1 MNELI
6 NTTTFQEDIAI
17 IKDSTTKVFLVSG
30 KILQGIQDNKKYKE
44 AGYKTFAEAV
54 KIELGLDKPQAYRLM
69 SAASAYE
76 NLVPIGTNLPTS
88 ESQLRAISKLPAPEQ
103 LEIWQEVAK
112 DKVPTAKEVQEYVN
126 KKYPK
131 EKKVKVVKDIVVDNI
146 TTIDTTKY
154 ITIEE
159 HNKIILEYE
168 KACMA
173 DVERLLNEILEL
185 KNKLNLFENTVS
197 IIERTPEKSTLL
209 PRQIVYDFIKQKGNT
224 IQCHAL
230 KSDNLTNE
238 KLYSLFVKVRDDYK
252 TSTPPPAWDTS
263 VTTATGIL

>member
-44 AGYKTFAEAV
+44 AGYKTFAKAV

-131 EKKVKVVKDIVVDNI
+131 EKKVKVVKDIVVDNS

-168 KACMA
+168 KACTE
-173 DVERLLNEILEL
+173 DIDRLMKENSEL
-185 KNKLNLFENTVS
+185 KSKLQFFEKDF
-197 IIERTPEKSTLL
+197 IEPAPKKSTLL
-209 PRQIVYDFIKQKGNT
+209 PRQAMFDFIKKRGSE

-230 KSDNLTNE
+230 KNDNLDNE
-238 KLYSLFVKVRDDYK
+238 KLFNIFVKVREDYK
-252 TSTPPPAWDTS
+252 TSTPPPAWDIEIINT
-263 VTTATGIL
+263 TGIL

>member
-131 EKKVKVVKDIVVDNI
+131 EKKVKVVKDIVVDNS

-168 KACMA
+168 KACTE
-173 DVERLLNEILEL
+173 DIDRLMKENSEL
-185 KNKLNLFENTVS
+185 KSKLQFFEKDF
-197 IIERTPEKSTLL
+197 IEPAPKKSTLL
-209 PRQIVYDFIKQKGNT
+209 PRQAMFDFIKKRGSE

-230 KSDNLTNE
+230 KNDNLDNE
-238 KLYSLFVKVRDDYK
+238 KLFNIFVKVREDYK
-252 TSTPPPAWDTS
+252 TSTPPPAWDIEIINT
-263 VTTATGIL
+263 TGIL

>member
-131 EKKVKVVKDIVVDNI
+131 EKKVKVVMDIVVDNI

-168 KACMA
+168 KACTE
-173 DVERLLNEILEL
+173 DIDRLMKENSEL
-185 KNKLNLFENTVS
+185 KSKLQFFEKDF
-197 IIERTPEKSTLL
+197 IEPAPKKSTLL
-209 PRQIVYDFIKQKGNT
+209 PRQIIFDFVKAKGNT
-224 IQCHAL
+224 IQCQAL
-230 KSDNLTNE
+230 KNDTLDNE
-238 KLYSLFVKVRDDYK
+238 KLFGLFVKVREDYK
-252 TSTPPPAWDTS
+252 TSTPPPAWDVEIINT
-263 VTTATGIL
+263 TGIL

>member
-131 EKKVKVVKDIVVDNI
+131 EKKVKVVKDIVVDNS

-168 KACMA
+168 KACTE
-173 DVERLLNEILEL
+173 DIDRLMKENSEL
-185 KNKLNLFENTVS
+185 KSKLQFFEKDF
-197 IIERTPEKSTLL
+197 IEPAPKKSTLL
-209 PRQIVYDFIKQKGNT
+209 PRQAMFDFIKKRGSE

-230 KSDNLTNE
+230 KNDNLDNE
-238 KLYSLFVKVRDDYK
+238 KLFNLFVKVREDYK
-252 TSTPPPAWDTS
+252 TSTPPPAWDIEIINT
-263 VTTATGIL
+263 TGIL